1 VGDVTT
7 YSFREISRTYSVRDD
22 DGRPVSTGD
31 DRPTALR
38 VATHL
43 TRATRRLHTIQQEDD
58 K

>member
-1 VGDVTT
+1 MT